1 MFLCMFVNVYVLF
14 NVVFLVAAKTPQAAG
29 VAAGAG
35 GAGGAGGG
43 AALSDAD
50 AELQARL
57 DNLRRE

>member
-1 MFLCMFVNVYVLF
+1 MD
-14 NVVFLVAAKTPQAAG
+14 VVISVSSVTAKTPQAAG

-35 GAGGAGGG
+35 GGAGG